1 MATSKQLTVRGFAA
15 LVCMWAAMA
24 AHGNPTPARIE
35 VGGVAFESE
44 IVVRGTK
51 LQLNGAAVR
60 SRAAVFKVW
69 AGGLYLP
76 RKASTLNEVLTQPGV
91 KRWHVVLLREVE
103 GNEMGKQFTGAI
115 GKNASRSE
123 FVALIPTIARMGE
136 IFSQKKR
143 LSTGESFTLEWLPNE
158 EINLYFNNKL
168 ATAEP
173 FTDKVLFTVLMRMYL
188 GDPPL
193 DASLKAKLL
202 GIPEAA
208 VSPYNN

>member
-1 MATSKQLTVRGFAA
+1 MATSKLLTVRGFAA
-15 LVCMWAAMA
+15 LVCLWAAMA

-60 SRAAVFKVW
+60 SRAFIKIW

-76 RKASTLNEVLTQPGV
+76 RKASTLNDVLSQPGV
-91 KRWHVVLLREVE
+91 KRWHVVLMRDVD
-103 GNEMGKQFTGAI
+103 GKEMGKQFTNTI
-115 GKNASRSE
+115 SKDASKSE
-123 FVALIPTIARMGE
+123 FVALIPTIARVGE
-136 IFSQKKR
+136 IFSQKKQ
-143 LSTGESFTLEWLPNE
+143 LNTGESFTLEWLPSQE
-158 EINLYFNNKL
+158 VNLYFNNKL
-168 ATAEP
+168 ATVEP
-173 FTDKVLFTVLMRMYL
+173 FTDKVLFAVLMRKYL

>member
-1 MATSKQLTVRGFAA
+1 MTTLAQLAVMAFSVLFFVCAA
-15 LVCMWAAMA
+15 PP
-24 AHGNPTPARIE
+24 AHANPVPSQTN

-60 SRAAVFKVW
+60 SRAFFKIW

-76 RKASTLNEVLTQPGV
+76 RKANTLNEVLTQPGI
-91 KRWHVVLLREVE
+91 KRWHVVLLRDVE
-103 GNEMGKQFTGAI
+103 GNEMGKQFTTVI
-115 GKNASRSE
+115 GKTASKNE
-123 FVALIPTIARMGE
+123 FLALIPTIARMGE

-143 LSTGESFTLEWLPNE
+143 LSAGESFTLEWLPNE

-188 GDPPL
+188 GDSPL

-208 VSPYNN
+208 VNPYNN